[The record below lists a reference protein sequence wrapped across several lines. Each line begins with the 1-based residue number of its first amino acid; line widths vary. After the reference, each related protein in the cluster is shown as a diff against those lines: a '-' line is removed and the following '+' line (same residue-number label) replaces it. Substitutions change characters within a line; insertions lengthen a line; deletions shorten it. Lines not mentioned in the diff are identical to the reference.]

1 MLKEMTII
9 VTDKLRPSCVLLV
22 HLHRHIKILLFL
34 DPPPQKD
41 ADAVT
46 PKFSLLKLSI
56 CNDLTHFIALGV
68 SQGCNFLSFHVFM
81 LN

>member
-34 DPPPQKD
+34 DPPQKD
-41 ADAVT
+41 ADAVM
-46 PKFSLLKLSI
+46 PNLSLLKLII
-56 CNDLTHFIALGV
+56 CSDLTHL
-68 SQGCNFLSFHVFM
+68 
-81 LN
+81 